1 MGGCLLFLFLA
12 LAWLSSLGLQWHA
25 AVYVAL
31 LCPLYWASCLLSLI
45 ADSRPCDCCFEKLV
59 FSSVCAEQW

>member
-12 LAWLSSLGLQWHA
+12 LAWLSRSGLQWHA
-25 AVYVAL
+25 VVYVAL

-45 ADSRPCDCCFEKLV
+45 ADSRTCDCCLK
-59 FSSVCAEQW
+59 S